1 LLASLFNPATTTAS
15 CSNPLLYL
23 LNLTA
28 TSGLDSFSAV
38 QLCQVLKKVANSGA
52 SVLFTI
58 HQPSSEIFNSFDSL
72 ILMNRGRVMYQGP
85 TGDVPTYFGE
95 RGHPNPPHFNPADWI
110 MQVAQSVTLEQ
121 LNKDGFFP
129 TDTRALGDAFA
140 GHEDGKDELGITTT
154 TRGTDI
160 GGDESQPGLTTQT
173 QMLFSRELRN
183 FKRDKMALG
192 ARIGLTT
199 FLSLLVGVIFLD
211 VGSEDPNV
219 PSNLQSQFGA
229 LVMVM
234 IMVSPAPFFY
244 FALHIILAPTICVSS
259 PFQSMFGT
267 AQPALLAF
275 PEERPVFL
283 REYSTN
289 HYSVLP
295 YFLSRLTMEMV
306 VTAFQVLIQIVITY
320 FMVGFNASFWIIYAG
335 TYTLAMASTALA
347 VLLGCS
353 VEDPKLGQELLP
365 LLFVPQLL
373 FSGFFVVPDLIPVW
387 LRWAQ
392 YLCSLTYALRIMAV
406 AEFDDRDDCGESCD
420 EFLANIK
427 ANPGMY
433 REPKHM
439 IPMHAERISSTHS
452 FCLLSSCI
460 RRYLVELAGFVG
472 PLCSFSSFCSGC
484 PPEKGTKVLL
494 NFKNWWLL

>member
-1 LLASLFNPATTTAS
+1 M
-15 CSNPLLYL
+15 
-23 LNLTA
+23 
-28 TSGLDSFSAV
+28 
-38 QLCQVLKKVANSGA
+38 
-52 SVLFTI
+52 FTI